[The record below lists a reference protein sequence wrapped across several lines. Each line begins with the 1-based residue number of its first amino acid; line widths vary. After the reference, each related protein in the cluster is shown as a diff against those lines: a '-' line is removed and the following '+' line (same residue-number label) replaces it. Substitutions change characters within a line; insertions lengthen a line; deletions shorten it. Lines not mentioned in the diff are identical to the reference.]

1 MIESSLARTEKDSG
15 RPPSEDRLEL
25 FRATLRELEK
35 TEGTRPNHPGISHL
49 KWLISKQLA
58 ARESAL
64 PTDSRIP
71 SRANRSLVKKR

>member
-1 MIESSLARTEKDSG
+1 MIDPSSVRAEKDQG

-25 FRATLRELEK
+25 LRATLHELEK

-58 ARESAL
+58 AREFA
-64 PTDSRIP
+64 PPPDSRSS
-71 SRANRSLVKKR
+71 SRANGSLIEKR